1 MEKALFTLQIIL
13 FSLSLS
19 VLGQSVVITPKKV
32 TYTRPNTNS
41 QFKETFTVTYPK
53 ISGTSTKLIKKIED
67 SISFK
72 KVLSFNLQNERF
84 ENNWLEVADYT
95 VSYNQNWILSIYLSM
110 EGTAA
115 YPTFFGKSAVVDL
128 KTGNRVTIQN
138 VLTNLSKLVSTIRK
152 IQKAEIEDSIKEIK
166 SNPDFKDTDVAELFK
181 FAEFKR
187 IHLEDF
193 SVQKDGIAFHY
204 NYSFPRYYLPIE
216 PGGNYLL
223 SWKELKP
230 FIRKGSL
237 FAQFVK

>member
-1 MEKALFTLQIIL
+1 MKKVFTFQIIL
-13 FSLSLS
+13 LFLSLS
-19 VLGQSVVITPKKV
+19 NFGQSVVITPRKV

-41 QFKETFTVTYPK
+41 QFKEKFTVTYPK
-53 ISGTSTKLIKKIED
+53 VSGTSTKLVKKIED
-67 SISFK
+67 SISFR
-72 KVLSFNLQNERF
+72 KVLSFNLKDERF
-84 ENNWLEVADYT
+84 NNNWLEAADYS

-128 KTGNRVTIQN
+128 KTGNRLTVQN
-138 VLTNLSKLVSTIRK
+138 VFTNLSKLIGLIRE

-193 SVQKDGIAFHY
+193 SVSKDGISFHY